1 MSAVA
6 VLAGAF
12 LINGVLSRPAAAADA
27 IVAYRLQPGDVLH
40 VSVWREPDMQLDVV
54 VQPDGVISLPLAGE
68 MVARGKTIPAL
79 REEIAQRLGKLM
91 PDSPV
96 TLAAKQLLGNKIY
109 VIGKVNRPG
118 EYVINQAVD
127 VMQALS
133 LAQGATRFAA
143 LDDIK
148 ILRRTEDG
156 QQAIEFDYTAVE
168 TGESLEQNI
177 VLQSGDV
184 VVVP

>member
-1 MSAVA
+1 
-6 VLAGAF
+6 
-12 LINGVLSRPAAAADA
+12 
-27 IVAYRLQPGDVLH
+27 
-40 VSVWREPDMQLDVV
+40 

>member
-1 MSAVA
+1 
-6 VLAGAF
+6 
-12 LINGVLSRPAAAADA
+12 
-27 IVAYRLQPGDVLH
+27 
-40 VSVWREPDMQLDVV
+40 MQLDVV